1 MKPAPIAALT
11 GARGLPALAIVVFHY
26 FELYGYPTLGL
37 WSGVAHSAYL
47 WVDFFFMLSG
57 FVLARSAAARFE
69 KGIAWGDAASFIARR
84 LARLY
89 PVHLL
94 MLLLLLA
101 LEIALRLHWAGE
113 QGVSFWEVQGTPGRT
128 PESFLSNLFLVQAW
142 WLHDS
147 LTWNKPAWF
156 VSAEFALVLLFPL
169 LAFATGAR
177 FGVRGALALGAGLLG
192 IVALFSLA
200 DQGRMGLSF
209 HDGVYRGLVD
219 FIAGYGMA
227 LVFQSG
233 RWRIPGGLLGALGF
247 SALQVLALGLLFWT
261 MTHGPARS
269 AVVLAMA
276 LFLASLIADRGILAR
291 FFALAPLMFLG
302 RVSYGVYIGHWLF
315 ITTLPLIRAALGF
328 TPDWT
333 LEALWILAA
342 SLGFGI
348 FLTLAVEDPARA
360 PAERLFGRLLG
371 VRPPAA

>member
-26 FELYGYPTLGL
+26 FELYGYPALGM
-37 WSGVAHSAYL
+37 WSGVARSSYL

-69 KGIAWGDAASFIARR
+69 KGIAWSEAASFIARR

-101 LEIALRLHWAGE
+101 IEIALRLHWAGE
-113 QGVSFWEVQGTPGRT
+113 QGVSFFAVQGTPGRT
-128 PESFLSNLFLVQAW
+128 PESFVSNVFLVQAW

-169 LAFATGAR
+169 LAFAIGGR
-177 FGVRGALALGAGLLG
+177 FGVRGVLALVAGLAG
-192 IVALFSLA
+192 IVAVFSLA
-200 DQGRMGLSF
+200 DQGLMGLSF

-219 FIAGYGMA
+219 FIAGMGLS
-227 LVFQSG
+227 LV
-233 RWRIPGGLLGALGF
+233 ALGLGGRLPATMTDGIAF
-247 SALQVLALGLLFWT
+247 GVIQVLALWLLFET
-261 MTHGPARS
+261 MTFGPERS

-276 LFLASLIADRGILAR
+276 LFLASLIADRGIVAR

-302 RVSYGVYIGHWLF
+302 RVSYGVYMGHWLF
-315 ITTLPLIRAALGF
+315 ITTLPLLRAAVGF

-342 SLGFGI
+342 SLAFGI
-348 FLTLAVEDPARA
+348 LLTLAVEDPARE

-371 VRPPAA
+371 ARPPAA